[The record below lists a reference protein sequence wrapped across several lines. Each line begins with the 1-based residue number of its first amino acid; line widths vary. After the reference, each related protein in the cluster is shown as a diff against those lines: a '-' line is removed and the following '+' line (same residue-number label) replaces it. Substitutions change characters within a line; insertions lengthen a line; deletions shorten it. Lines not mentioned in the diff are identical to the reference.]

1 MTGFRIITLFPELYE
16 PFCSSG
22 IISRAIRRKQL
33 SIKTYQLRE
42 YAKVSGTANSLREN
56 VDDYLF
62 GGGAGMLLKPEV
74 LGNAV
79 GDAKRRGDYT
89 IAMAPSGRKLD
100 RELVCELAGKS
111 RFLILSGR
119 YEGFDGRF
127 LDQEVDLRLS
137 IGDFVAMGGDA
148 PAMMLIEA
156 IIRRQEDVLGSIES
170 VETDSF
176 EDHLLEEDHYTRPAV
191 FGGEAVPD
199 VLRSGNHKAINAYR
213 RLSSLRNTLRYRPEL
228 LEEADLSGID
238 REYLKQIYKEFYCG
252 CDQGN

>member
-1 MTGFRIITLFPELYE
+1 MTRFGVITLFPELYG
-16 PFCSSG
+16 PFCDAG
-22 IISRAIRRKQL
+22 IISRAISRKQL
-33 SIKTYQLRE
+33 SVDLYQLRE
-42 YAKVSGTANSLREN
+42 YARVSGTANSLREN

-74 LGNAV
+74 LGRAV
-79 GDAKRRGDYT
+79 RSVKHRGDFT
-89 IAMAPSGRKLD
+89 IAMAPSGQKLD
-100 RELVCELAGKS
+100 RELVCELARKKS
-111 RFLILSGR
+111 FLILSGR

-148 PAMMLIEA
+148 PTMMLIEA
-156 IIRRQEDVLGSIES
+156 IIRRQEDVLGSMES

-176 EDHLLEEDHYTRPAV
+176 ENHLLEEDHYTRPAV
-191 FGGEAVPD
+191 FGGSAVPD

-228 LEEADLSGID
+228 LEKADLSGND